1 MDRYPNAQLLISAD
15 ELARMLAAGGSPL
28 PLILDLRPS
37 EAYSAGHVPGAIDD
51 SEYVDFAPK
60 AEFLELID
68 GVRKAMG
75 G

>member
-1 MDRYPNAQLLISAD
+1 MPATCSTGA
-15 ELARMLAAGGSPL
+15 P
-28 PLILDLRPS
+28 
-37 EAYSAGHVPGAIDD
+37 GHVPGAIDD